1 MSRFSN
7 LTALITGGAS
17 GIGLATAKLLLQEGG
32 RVAVTGRDP
41 KSLAAARL
49 ELGPKAFV
57 FQSDTS
63 DLAAIERLAGDVE
76 AALGHLDLVF
86 LNAGI
91 AKFAPAEAVTP
102 AFWDETFDINLKGAF
117 FTAQRFARLV
127 KKGGSIV
134 LNTSVV
140 DVKGFPASSV
150 YAASKAALRSLA
162 RTLSADLLG
171 QGIRVNAVSPG
182 PITTPIYGKLGMP
195 AEVAEAWGK
204 SMQEAN
210 PMKRFGNPDEVAKAV
225 LFLAVD
231 ATYTTGAEL
240 PVDGGVSQL

>member
-7 LTALITGGAS
+7 QSALITGGAS
-17 GIGLATAKLLLQEGG
+17 GIGLATARLLLQEGG

-41 KSLAAARL
+41 KSLEAARL
-49 ELGPKAFV
+49 ELGPKALV
-57 FQSDTS
+57 LQSDTS
-63 DLAAIERLAGDVE
+63 DLAAIGQLAQDVE
-76 AALGHLDLVF
+76 AKLGQLDLVF

-91 AKFAPAEAVTP
+91 AKFAPAEAVTE
-102 AFWDETFDINLKGAF
+102 AFWDQIVDINVKGAF
-117 FTAQRFARLV
+117 FAAQRFARLV
-127 KKGGSIV
+127 KQGGSII

-140 DVKGFPASSV
+140 NVKGIPASTV

-182 PITTPIYGKLGMP
+182 PITTPIYGKLGFP
-195 AEVAEAWGK
+195 AEVAEAWAA
-204 SMQEAN
+204 SMQAAN
-210 PMKRFGNPDEVAKAV
+210 PMKRFGTADEVARAV
-225 LFLAVD
+225 LYLAVD

-240 PVDGGVSQL
+240 PVDGGLSQL

>member
-1 MSRFSN
+1 MPRFSN
-7 LTALITGGAS
+7 QTALITGGTS

-41 KSLAAARL
+41 KTLEAARL
-49 ELGPKAFV
+49 ELGTKALV
-57 FQSDTS
+57 LQSDTA
-63 DLAAIERLAGDVE
+63 DLAAIEQLAQDVE
-76 AALGHLDLVF
+76 AKLGHLDLVF

-91 AKFAPAEAVTP
+91 AKFAPAESVTA
-102 AFWDETFDINLKGAF
+102 AFWDQTFDINLKGAF
-117 FTAQRFARLV
+117 FAAQRFARLL

-134 LNTSVV
+134 LNTSVA
-140 DVKGFPASSV
+140 DAKGIPASSV

-162 RTLSADLLG
+162 RTLSADLIG

-182 PITTPIYGKLGMP
+182 PITTPIYGKLGLP
-195 AEVAEAWGK
+195 AEVADAWGQ

-210 PMKRFGNPDEVAKAV
+210 PMKRFGSPDEVAKAV

-231 ATYTTGAEL
+231 ATYTTGAEV
-240 PVDGGVSQL
+240 PVDGGASQL